1 MRLNRK
7 IPVKDRVIL
16 LAGLLSAILLTI
28 SVLTTPGYNNLLL
41 SSPEERAAFEL
52 MEQAVGIVSAQ
63 HDLIGPEISEIT
75 TTLGDQAAKRTS
87 LHPAFASLIV
97 KLLRDAGVKSGDTIA
112 MGCSGSFPGLL
123 IASLSAVRAMD
134 LHPVTIL
141 SLGSSSYGA
150 SDPDFTILDLHMM
163 MIGMGLAEN
172 KPVAVSPGGDLDTG
186 RDFEPTTLEKLMAKV
201 GNYGIPVITEPDL
214 VMNRQIRDS
223 LYSGDNPGRIRAFI
237 NTGGGYVAMGTS
249 SLSLLIKP
257 GVVRNVK
264 MPAQESR
271 GMIHDMV
278 EKEIPVLHLLYI
290 KGLATRYRIP
300 YDTK

>member
-1 MRLNRK
+1 MRLVRK
-7 IPVKDRVIL
+7 IPKKDRVIL

-52 MEQAVGIVSAQ
+52 MEQAVGFVSAQ

-112 MGCSGSFPGLL
+112 VGCSGSFPGLL
-123 IASLSAVRAMD
+123 IATLSAARAMD

-172 KPVAVSPGGDLDTG
+172 VPVAVSPGGDLDIG
-186 RDFEPTTLEKLMAKV
+186 RDFEPATREKLKGKV
-201 GNYGIPVITEPDL
+201 GDYGIPLIMEPDL
-214 VMNRQIRDS
+214 EKNRHIRDS
-223 LYSGDNPGRIRAFI
+223 LYSGGNPGSIKAFI
-237 NTGGGYVAMGTS
+237 NTGGGYAAMGTS

-257 GVVRNVK
+257 GIVRSAK
-264 MPAQESR
+264 MPPEGSR
-271 GMIHDMV
+271 GLIHDML
-278 EKEIPVLHLLYI
+278 EREIPVLHLLYI
-290 KGLATRYRIP
+290 KGLSTRYRIP

>member
-7 IPVKDRVIL
+7 MSRKDKVIVI
-16 LAGLLSAILLTI
+16 AGILSGMLLTI

-52 MEQAVGIVSAQ
+52 MQQTVDIISGE
-63 HDLIGPEISEIT
+63 HNLIGPEISDIT
-75 TTLGDQAAKRTS
+75 TTLGDQAAKGTS

-97 KLLRDAGVKSGDTIA
+97 KLLRDAGVKPGDTVA
-112 MGCSGSFPGLL
+112 VGCSGSFPGLL
-123 IASLSAVRAMD
+123 IASLSAARAMN

-163 MIGMGLAEN
+163 MIEKGLEQH

-186 RDFEPTTLEKLMAKV
+186 RDFEPATLEKLVTKAV
-201 GNYGIPVITEPDL
+201 NYEIPLIMEPDL
-214 VMNRQIRDS
+214 VKNRQIRDS
-223 LYSGDNPGRIRAFI
+223 LYSGGNPERIRAFI
-237 NTGGGYVAMGTS
+237 NTGGGHVAMGTS

-257 GVVRNVK
+257 GIIKNAK
-264 MPAQESR
+264 LPSQGSR
-271 GMIHDMV
+271 GLIHDML
-278 EKEIPVLHLLYI
+278 EKDIPVLHLLYI

-300 YDTK
+300 YDLP